1 MKKLI
6 YTLSLALLAGATL
19 VSCSKGD
26 YNSGDGQTGRNP
38 FSSKPYQNP
47 VGTFKAKINSND
59 FSAAYSNAYHSGKGG
74 EVLIVGFKT
83 LSYSG
88 DKRDGVIIS
97 LPFLEVGTFPISTAD
112 LTKITTVVY
121 SSNIDGSSPVLFN
134 SGSVIITDT
143 KNNRVK
149 GTFNAS
155 SDAVSINNG
164 EFDVPF
170 LY

>member
-26 YNSGDGQTGRNP
+26 YTSGDGQTGRNP

-47 VGTFKAKINSND
+47 VGTFKAKVKNAD

-88 DKRDGVIIS
+88 DKRDGVILA
-97 LPFLEVGTFPISTAD
+97 LPYIQVGEFPISSDPTVLTTA
-112 LTKITTVVY
+112 VY
-121 SSNIDGSSPVLFN
+121 SPNADGSNPVIFN
-134 SGSVIITDT
+134 SGSIIITDT
-143 KNNRVK
+143 KNNRIK
-149 GTFNAS
+149 GTFSVS
-155 SDAVSINNG
+155 SDAMDITNG

>member
-6 YTLSLALLAGATL
+6 YTLSLALLAGAAL

-26 YNSGDGQTGRNP
+26 YNSGDGQSGRNP

-47 VGTFKAKINSND
+47 VGTFKAKVNSTD
-59 FSAAYSNAYHSGKGG
+59 FSAAYSNAYHTGKGG
-74 EVLIVGFKT
+74 EVFIVGFKT

-88 DKRDGVIIS
+88 DKRDGVIIA
-97 LPFLEVGTFPISTAD
+97 LPFLEVGEFPIGSDPARPTS
-112 LTKITTVVY
+112 VVY
-121 SSNIDGSSPVLFN
+121 SPNSDGSSPVNFN

-143 KNNRVK
+143 KNNRIK
-149 GTFNAS
+149 GTFS
-155 SDAVSINNG
+155 VGSDAMNITSG